1 MKLVATDLDRTLL
14 NDADLISDRNL
25 RTLELLQKCGSIPVI
40 VTGRNL
46 FSAQKVLSPDL
57 PIDYL
62 IFSSGSGIVDWKSK
76 EIIYKKSLHSLE
88 VEKSV
93 KILMQHQADFM
104 IHLEI
109 PQNHLFVYYQNGF
122 YNQDFLNRIKLYKDQ
137 AKNWNEDVLKQPASQ
152 ILAVIPEAEMDK
164 FNRIKQELD
173 FVKVI
178 RTTSPLDHKTL
189 WLEIFPENVSKG
201 HTLKWLSRKLNIP
214 RKNTC
219 SLGNDYNDIDMLSWT
234 RVSNLVAN
242 APDELKMNYPQ
253 TLSNNEDGFSEWVQN
268 VILI

>member
-14 NDADLISDRNL
+14 NDDNLLSDRNL
-25 RTLELLQKCGSIPVI
+25 KTLKLLRKNGLITVI

-46 FSAQKVLSPDL
+46 YSAHKVLDSDL
-57 PIDYL
+57 PVDYL

-76 EIIYKKSLHSLE
+76 EIIYKRSLNPAE
-88 VEKSV
+88 VEESV
-93 KILMQHQADFM
+93 KILMRHQADFM
-104 IHLEI
+104 IHQEI
-109 PQNHLFVYYQNGF
+109 PRNHLFVYYQNGF
-122 YNQDFLNRIKLYKDQ
+122 YNQDFLNRIKLYNDQ
-137 AKNWNEDVLKQPASQ
+137 AGNWNDAVLKKPASQ
-152 ILAVIPEAEMDK
+152 ILAVIPKAEMNK
-164 FNRIKQELD
+164 FFGLRQELD

-219 SLGNDYNDIDMLSWT
+219 SLGNDYNDIDLLEWT
-234 RVSNLVAN
+234 RVSYLVAN
-242 APDELKMNYPQ
+242 APEELKRSYPQ
-253 TLSNNEDGFSEWVQN
+253 TLSNNEDGFSEWVEK
-268 VILI
+268 VVLI